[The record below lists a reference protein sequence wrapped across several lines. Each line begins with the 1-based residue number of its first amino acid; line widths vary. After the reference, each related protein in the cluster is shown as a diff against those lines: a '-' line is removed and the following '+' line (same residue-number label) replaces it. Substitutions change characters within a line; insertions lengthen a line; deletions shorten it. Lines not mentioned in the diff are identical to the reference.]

1 MKHQET
7 VVFACGVM
15 DQPEP
20 LVEVICDRLASVYR
34 QLGYFGPNF
43 IDDYI
48 NNIESRYLLLYDILV
63 AMEKEITKSCRV
75 HPLHNR
81 VINYMSNRQDTL
93 FVPSKYYIFHRPPRT
108 VKSVK
113 YIKDPSVH
121 RSDLRPAECSI
132 VTNTPDVF
140 EVIFKLG
147 KITQIHITHL
157 VVDTNIP
164 DDSDWG
170 YTFDSEKA
178 MKKHHHLNERLKKL
192 RGVSG
197 DLCSRS
203 ATQVAES
210 DEKFQAHWKEYIR
223 LSENVQVIIIQ
234 NSPPLVKHVTPQL
247 VYCKQLQVLG
257 LTDTDVPKELGAALP
272 VMKEL
277 KNFCLER
284 CVIEPNLFKTL
295 VEKLSVCEK
304 LEMLSLRETLNVPIE
319 IGKTLTQL
327 TSLRCLNVNSCKMSG
342 AVSEALMQGLMRCP
356 QIEYLNLSGNILTG
370 LLDNLLSD
378 SIHDKL
384 CHLYVA
390 NTGLSESDVRSIT
403 KAARANNLPNLR
415 TLDISINTLTGLVGV
430 LMGGTDHPGYTS
442 LEMLPM
448 AGISVSKDD
457 MKCLS
462 QAVTTGK
469 LPRLQRLLL
478 WGNNL
483 YLMTEEV
490 EHFVRSCVECYSQQ
504 RVVLMLGLNKLT
516 DTFVE
521 QLKSIV
527 QGTGIKLTFS
537 KTAKEAVQALNQL
550 ELFN

>member
-1 MKHQET
+1 
-7 VVFACGVM
+7 
-15 DQPEP
+15 
-20 LVEVICDRLASVYR
+20 
-34 QLGYFGPNF
+34 
-43 IDDYI
+43 
-48 NNIESRYLLLYDILV
+48 
-63 AMEKEITKSCRV
+63 MEKEITKSCRV

-93 FVPSKYYIFHRPPRT
+93 FVPSKYYIFHRPPKT
-108 VKSVK
+108 VK

-132 VTNTPDVF
+132 VTNIPDVF

-147 KITQIHITHL
+147 KMTQIHITHL

-164 DDSDWG
+164 DDYVYG

-178 MKKHHHLNERLKKL
+178 MKKHHHLNERLKKF

-203 ATQVAES
+203 ATQVAQS
-210 DEKFQAHWKEYIR
+210 DEKFQAHWKEHIR
-223 LSENVQVIIIQ
+223 LSENAKIIIIQ
-234 NSPPLVKHVTPQL
+234 NSPLLVKHKTPQL
-247 VYCKQLQVLG
+247 GHCKQLQVLG

-277 KNFCLER
+277 KNLHLEK
-284 CVIEPNLFKTL
+284 CSIEPNPFKTI
-295 VEKLSVCEK
+295 VKQLSVCEK
-304 LEMLSLRETLNVPIE
+304 LEVLSLRETLNVPIE
-319 IGKTLTQL
+319 IGKTLTKL
-327 TSLRCLNVNSCKMSG
+327 TSLIHLNVYCCKMSG
-342 AVSEALMQGLMRCP
+342 SVSEALMQGLTRRP
-356 QIEYLNLSGNILTG
+356 QIEYLDLDGNILTG
-370 LLDNLLSD
+370 LLDNLVSG
-378 SIHDKL
+378 SIHHKL
-384 CHLYVA
+384 CYLDVA
-390 NTGLSESDVRSIT
+390 NTGLRESDVRSIT
-403 KAARANNLPNLR
+403 MAARANNLPNLMS
-415 TLDISINTLTGLVGV
+415 LNISGNTLAGLVGV

-442 LEMLPM
+442 LEGLGMS
-448 AGISVSKDD
+448 GISVSKDD

-462 QAVTTGK
+462 QAVTAGK
-469 LPRLQRLLL
+469 LPRLQRLIL
-478 WGNNL
+478 WNNNL

-504 RVVLMLGLNKLT
+504 RVFLMLVLNKLT

-537 KTAKEAVQALNQL
+537 KTFEEAKQTFNQL

>member
-1 MKHQET
+1 MQHRET
-7 VVFACGVM
+7 LIFACGVK

-20 LVEVICDRLASVYR
+20 LVEVICDRLASLYR
-34 QLGYFGPNF
+34 QLVCLGGGDIAGY
-43 IDDYI
+43 IRD
-48 NNIESRYLLLYDILV
+48 IESTYLSLYDILV

-108 VKSVK
+108 VKYIPDTSV
-113 YIKDPSVH
+113 P

-164 DDSDWG
+164 DDSAWG
-170 YTFDSEKA
+170 YRFDSEKA
-178 MKKHHHLNERLKKL
+178 MKKHNHLNERLKKF

-203 ATQVAES
+203 ATQVAQSE
-210 DEKFQAHWKEYIR
+210 EKFQAQWKEHIR
-223 LSENVQVIIIQ
+223 LSENAQVIIIQ
-234 NSPPLVKHVTPQL
+234 NSPLLVKHVTRQL

-257 LTDTDVPKELGAALP
+257 LTDTDVPKELGVALP
-272 VMKEL
+272 VMKDL
-277 KNFCLER
+277 KSLYLER
-284 CVIEPNLFKTL
+284 CIIEPNLFKTI

-304 LEMLSLRETLNVPIE
+304 LEVLSLKKTLNVPIE
-319 IGKTLTQL
+319 IGKTLTKL
-327 TSLRCLNVNSCKMSG
+327 TSLSHLNVYYCKMSG
-342 AVSEALMQGLMRCP
+342 SVREALVQGLTRCP

-370 LLDNLLSD
+370 LLDNLLSG
-378 SIHDKL
+378 SIQYKL
-384 CHLYVA
+384 SHLYVGY
-390 NTGLSESDVRSIT
+390 TGLRESDVRSIT
-403 KAARANNLPNLR
+403 KAARANNLPNLKEL
-415 TLDISINTLTGLVGV
+415 TISGSTLTGLVGV
-430 LMGGTDHPGYTS
+430 LMGGADHPGCTS
-442 LEMLPM
+442 LEVLGMNR
-448 AGISVSKDD
+448 ISVSKDD

-462 QAVTTGK
+462 QAVVAGK
-469 LPRLQRLLL
+469 LPRLQCLIL
-478 WGNNL
+478 WYNNL

-504 RVVLMLGLNKLT
+504 RVALKFGLNKLT

-527 QGTGIKLTFS
+527 QGTRIKLTFF
-537 KTAKEAVQALNQL
+537 KTYEEAKQAFNQQQ
-550 ELFN
+550 LFN